1 MKYIVPKDGG
11 YIPADFGI
19 AEKNDCAVRAIANVG
34 AYPYPVALRLMAQEG
49 RKKGRGTPW
58 DTLDKVYKMAG
69 AFDVTYYGERMRRL
83 SKTHSVPFRPQSMTL
98 ETFLER
104 HPKGRYVVVI
114 TKHAVAVV
122 NGAVVDMYRNKAGKR
137 LMASYQFEG

>member
-1 MKYIVPKDGG
+1 MYIVPKSGG

-19 AEKNDCAVRAIANVG
+19 VEKNDCAVRAIANVG
-34 AYPYPVALRLMAQEG
+34 AYPYPMALKLMAQEG
-49 RKKGRGTPW
+49 RPRGRGTPW
-58 DTLDKVYKMAG
+58 DTLHKVYTMAG

-83 SKTHSVPFRPQSMTL
+83 SEKRSVALRPQSMTL

-114 TKHAVAVV
+114 TKHAL
-122 NGAVVDMYRNKAGKR
+122 AVVDGTIVDTGKNRAGKR
-137 LMASYQFEG
+137 LMASYKFEG

>member
-1 MKYIVPKDGG
+1 MRYIVPKDGG

-49 RKKGRGTPW
+49 RRKGRGTPW
-58 DTLDKVYKMAG
+58 KALDKVYKMAG

-83 SKTHSVPFRPQSMTL
+83 SQTHSVPFRPQGMTL

-104 HPKGRYVVVI
+104 HPKGRYVVVV
-114 TKHAVAVV
+114 TKHAL
-122 NGAVVDMYRNKAGKR
+122 AVVDGAIVDMGRNKAGKR

>member
-1 MKYIVPKDGG
+1 MYIVPKSGG

-19 AEKNDCAVRAIANVG
+19 VEKNDCAVRAIANVG
-34 AYPYPVALRLMAQEG
+34 AFSYPLALKLMAQEG
-49 RKKGRGTPW
+49 RPRGRGTPW
-58 DTLDKVYKMAG
+58 DTLHKVYTMAG

-83 SKTHSVPFRPQSMTL
+83 SEKRSVALRPQGMTL

-114 TKHAVAVV
+114 TKHAL
-122 NGAVVDMYRNKAGKR
+122 AVVDGTIVDMGKNRAGKR
-137 LMASYQFEG
+137 LMATYKFEG

>member
-1 MKYIVPKDGG
+1 MKYIVSKDGG

-19 AEKNDCAVRAIANVG
+19 VEKNDCAVRAIANVG
-34 AYPYPVALRLMAQEG
+34 AYPYPVALRLMSQEG
-49 RKKGRGTPW
+49 RPRGRGTPW
-58 DTLDKVYKMAG
+58 DALDKVYKMAG

-83 SKTHSVPFRPQSMTL
+83 SQKHSVPFRPQSMTL

-114 TKHAVAVV
+114 TKHAL
-122 NGAVVDMYRNKAGKR
+122 AVVDGTIVDMNRNRAGKR
-137 LMASYQFEG
+137 LMASYKFEE

>member
-1 MKYIVPKDGG
+1 MYIVPKSGG

-19 AEKNDCAVRAIANVG
+19 VEKNDCAVRAIANVG
-34 AYPYPVALRLMAQEG
+34 AYPYPMALRLMTQEG
-49 RKKGRGTPW
+49 RPRGRGTPW
-58 DTLDKVYKMAG
+58 DTLHKVYTMAG

-83 SKTHSVPFRPQSMTL
+83 SEKRSVPLRPQGMTL

-114 TKHAVAVV
+114 TKHAL
-122 NGAVVDMYRNKAGKR
+122 AVVDGTIVDMGKNRAGKR
-137 LMASYQFEG
+137 LMASYKFEG